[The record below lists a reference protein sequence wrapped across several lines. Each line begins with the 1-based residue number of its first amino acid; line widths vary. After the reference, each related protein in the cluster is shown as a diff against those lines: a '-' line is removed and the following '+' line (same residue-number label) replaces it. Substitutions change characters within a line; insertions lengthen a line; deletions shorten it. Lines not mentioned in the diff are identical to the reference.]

1 MEFRQQQLEN
11 GLTILAECN
20 PRAHTAAFG
29 VFVNAGS
36 RDESEAIGGVSHFLE
51 HMVFKG
57 TPNRTAEQ
65 VNRQLDAMGSHSN
78 ARTGEDSTIYHATV
92 LPDFQADITELLADL
107 MRPSLRDEDFET
119 EKQVIIEE
127 IMMYDDQ
134 PPYGGHERLM
144 RDYFGSHPLGN
155 SVLGTVESVSG
166 LTPEKMHEY
175 FQKRYAPDNM
185 AIAAA
190 GDIDFD
196 RLIEDANKF
205 CGDWKAYD
213 APRKF
218 DSVQPHAGFE
228 TMVKTT
234 STQQYIMQLSH
245 GPATEDEDRYAA
257 HVLSMILGDDSGS
270 RMFWDLLDTGLAESA
285 GVGVYEYQARS
296 HVVATRTANAAAG
309 STTNK
314 AGLCNVASN
323 RCGRRNRCGRW
334 HGSRSRPRVGQD
346 RSLKTDPSS
355 NLGISVHHATDYNGR
370 SKYCCQECSS
380 RGSGELMPD
389 RPSQILEWGYA
400 LCSSHPIH
408 RLAFIEVMISR
419 SPASTNRRR
428 YGM

>member
-1 MEFRQQQLEN
+1 MEFRQQQLDN
-11 GLTILAECN
+11 GLTVLAECN

-36 RDESEAIGGVSHFLE
+36 RDESESIGGVSHFLE

-65 VNRQLDAMGSHSN
+65 VNRQLDAMGSQSN

-92 LPDFQADITELLADL
+92 LPDFQADITGLLADL

-144 RDYFGSHPLGN
+144 RNYFGSHPLGN

-175 FQKRYAPDNM
+175 FQQRYAPDNI

-196 RLIEDANKF
+196 RLMDDANRF

-213 APRKF
+213 APRRF

-228 TMVKTT
+228 TMVKET

-285 GVGVYEYQARS
+285 GVGVYEYQKAGVFMSFVCCAPEQAQKNIEILHDLQVKICTDGVTARELDLAKRKIAARIILRS
-296 HVVATRTANAAAG
+296 ERSENRMFRLGGEWLHGHKYRTIREIADRYESVTLDDVNAAAEKYRMAENMTLCVG
-309 STTNK
+309 PLENLQPATAQV
-314 AGLCNVASN
+314 AG
-323 RCGRRNRCGRW
+323 
-334 HGSRSRPRVGQD
+334 
-346 RSLKTDPSS
+346 
-355 NLGISVHHATDYNGR
+355 
-370 SKYCCQECSS
+370 
-380 RGSGELMPD
+380 
-389 RPSQILEWGYA
+389 
-400 LCSSHPIH
+400 
-408 RLAFIEVMISR
+408 
-419 SPASTNRRR
+419 
-428 YGM
+428 